1 MTTTAETRLPRVPGG
16 RYGLAQA
23 ARMEWIK
30 LRSLRSTWLTLAVTA
45 AGTVAIGL
53 GVGLNSRNASGDVTN
68 NALAGVVSG
77 LLLAGAL
84 GVLTMTSEYS
94 SGTIRVTLVAIMPT
108 TTDTNSRTAR
118 LLALMKKGDDAFNAR
133 DFAAVDEVHHPD
145 MVAYITGLAEPVYG
159 KEAHAAAMQ
168 QMLRMFPDMHV
179 YSDPYPIQFG
189 SGDWITVVTNA
200 TGTFTGEMT
209 LPDGT
214 VIPPTG
220 KSFDVEFG
228 QTTKWDGDQL
238 IVISAFWD
246 AALQRQQIG
255 LA

>member
-1 MTTTAETRLPRVPGG
+1 MILVTTAGQVGSEAARL
-16 RYGLAQA
+16 LAQ
-23 ARMEWIK
+23 RGE
-30 LRSLRSTWLTLAVTA
+30 LCGSSSETGTA
-45 AGTVAIGL
+45 AAL
-53 GVGLNSRNASGDVTN
+53 
-68 NALAGVVSG
+68 ALAGVDIAKRSSFGQFATDSPRHFRELNQPRSG
-77 LLLAGAL
+77 N
-84 GVLTMTSEYS
+84 GVM
-94 SGTIRVTLVAIMPT
+94 MPT
-108 TTDTNSRTAR
+108 TTDTSRTAH

-133 DFAAVDEVHHPD
+133 DFAAVDQVHHPD
-145 MVAYITGLAEPVYG
+145 MIAYITGLAEPVYG

-168 QMLRMFPDMHV
+168 QFVRVFPDMHV
-179 YSDPYPIQFG
+179 YSDPYPVQFG

-220 KSFDVEFG
+220 KAFDVEFG
-228 QTTKWDGDQL
+228 QTTKWDGDRL

-246 AALQRQQIG
+246 AAVQRQQIG